1 MEGLHKSYCLG
12 MEKFTVFG
20 PLICPS
26 TINSVFKGQA
36 VSFPSKHTNKYNK
49 KRTSRREGGREG
61 RRERKG
67 SLGKQEGVIDPNGSL
82 GGRGEGK

>member
-26 TINSVFKGQA
+26 TINSVFKGLA
-36 VSFPSKHTNKYNK
+36 VSFPDTHTNKCNK
-49 KRTSRREGGREG
+49 KRTNRREGEKGFLGKTGRSNRSKWVFRGKG
-61 RRERKG
+61 RRQIIE
-67 SLGKQEGVIDPNGSL
+67 E
-82 GGRGEGK
+82 